1 MTTTGQ
7 AGLLMNVIAIEME
20 LSTGKATG
28 YEEHYLAGSMEDGSL
43 SCLYHAKVKDGRA
56 VRGTTGR
63 VIYPHGLHGD
73 RVLVLRRGDL

>member
-1 MTTTGQ
+1 VTRTAQ
-7 AGLLMNVIAIEME
+7 SGLLLTVIAYEMD

-28 YEEHYLAGSMEDGSL
+28 YEEEYLAGSMEDGSL
-43 SCLYHAKVKDGRA
+43 SCLYTAKLKDGRA
-56 VRGTTGR
+56 VRGSTGR